1 MGEVLKLDNLQTAL
15 ADAVIGESRAML
27 KAEKNQ
33 INSTEINNNNLLKNQ
48 LASYR
53 AKMGGMGLSPSDGS
67 AAVVIKRMEDETK
80 EKNREL
86 DRDFKQ
92 KIKRA
97 KRSSLLKGVTS
108 LLA

>member
-15 ADAVIGESRAML
+15 ADAVIGDSRATV
-27 KAEKNQ
+27 KAERNQ
-33 INSTEINNNNLLKNQ
+33 LNSTKRENANLLKSQ
-48 LASYR
+48 LATYR

-67 AAVVIKRMEDETK
+67 AAAVIKRLEDENT

-97 KRSSLLKGVTS
+97 KRSSLLKGAMT
-108 LLA
+108 LLV